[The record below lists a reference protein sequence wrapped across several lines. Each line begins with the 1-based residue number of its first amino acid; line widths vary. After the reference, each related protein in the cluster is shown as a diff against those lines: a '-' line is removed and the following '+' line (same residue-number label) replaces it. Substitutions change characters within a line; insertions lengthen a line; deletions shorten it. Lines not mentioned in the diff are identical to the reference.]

1 MEFVT
6 DFLNAWAGVQPNK
19 PLFSFVGADG
29 AQQDGYTCSRFA
41 EATRH
46 LAGWLRRAHG
56 LRLGERVLLAYSPG
70 LNMIAAFFACARA
83 GVIPV
88 PVAKPAGL
96 GGGLRRGTEQLA
108 HLGAIAVDCGAH
120 TVLTDHT
127 PPGWTPSGGLR
138 WIATAG
144 FEPDG
149 RGFADDPSPVLFLQY
164 TSGATGRPRGV
175 IVSHRN
181 IIANA
186 HAVLGEVPVGT
197 QHAETGVSW
206 LPQHHDMGLIGY
218 YLFPVVVGG
227 ATVGLSP
234 LDFLRRPALW
244 LQTISRA
251 RGTYASAPDFGFEH
265 CLRPGK
271 IGEDELR
278 GLDLSS
284 LRWLMSAAEPIRPAT
299 RERFIA
305 RFAPFGLRADACIAA
320 YGLAENTLAATHYGV
335 RTVDLDPAA
344 LRCGRVRAARTSGTD
359 RDQPLQNGGVQ
370 PSGGQ
375 VRIASCGV
383 PLPGVG
389 LRIVDPASQSALCE
403 REIGEVWLTGPSVCA
418 GYWGVPPDAC
428 ESFAQ
433 RLAARG
439 ENPAGAWLRTGDL
452 GFLDGG
458 ELFICGR
465 SKDVIILRGANH
477 YPQDIEAAVESV
489 PGVRPGSVA
498 AFSGAAGTLT
508 VMVESPAGRP
518 LPSPAQIARTVQA
531 RCQVL
536 PETVVLVPPGSII
549 WTTSGK
555 LARRPTRE
563 RFTDG
568 RISVLLTWHPDA
580 QADDAA
586 TVAEL
591 RARLTALL
599 ADAGLDEETTSLA
612 DVGLD
617 SLMLTDLLLS
627 LEGISQRLGASD
639 LARRLDLPLLQRLSV
654 TQFRRLLDALD
665 GGGASEANAIGTELA
680 RLRDAAAAATA
691 RRMQEDAKLDCA
703 DKTTGTCIRFA
714 PHTPVTDV
722 LMTGATGF
730 FGPFLLESLL
740 RQTSWRFRVLV
751 RAADPEHAQ
760 RRLRSAMAG
769 SGLLPTALAN
779 GLQHRVEVVCG
790 DVAAANWG
798 LVADEWEHLA
808 EETQAVVHNAAA
820 VNWVANYEALRRVN
834 VDGTRTMLQFA
845 RTGIRKRVHHISTT
859 FIFGWTARELLL
871 ESDNNETMA
880 NLDFGY
886 AQTKWVAEQLV
897 LAARRQG
904 MDARIYRP
912 AIVSA
917 STAGIGHPADA
928 AVRVLAFMINHGIAV
943 RTENQLSILAADVAA
958 DNIASI
964 IALDEAPGSTF
975 HVTVDD
981 YYNIVDMTRVLTAE
995 HGYTFTYYGIPEFI
1009 AEMNRRCSKT
1019 DPLYPLLD
1027 FFNGSAAR
1035 IEAMQL
1041 KRYNN
1046 RAYREA
1052 CSHAERRCA
1061 DPTLSAT
1068 VASLVACL
1076 RAQRLIKCELS
1087 PSGACS

>member
-6 DFLNAWAGVQPNK
+6 DFLDAWAGVQPNK

-29 AQQDGYTCSRFA
+29 AQQDGYTCGGFA
-41 EATRH
+41 EATQH

-56 LRLGERVLLAYSPG
+56 LRRGERVLLAYSPG

-88 PVAKPAGL
+88 PAAKPAGL
-96 GGGLRRGTEQLA
+96 SGGPRRGREQLA
-108 HLGAIAVDCGAH
+108 RLGAIAVDCGAH
-120 TVLTDHT
+120 TVLTDHA
-127 PPGWTPSGGLR
+127 PPGWATSEALR

-144 FEPDG
+144 FETDG
-149 RGFADDPSPVLFLQY
+149 SGFADDPSPVLFLQY
-164 TSGATGRPRGV
+164 TSGATGCPRGV

-186 HAVLGEVPVGT
+186 RAVLGDVRVGT
-197 QHAETGVSW
+197 RHVETGVSW

-251 RGTYASAPDFGFEH
+251 RGTYASAPDFGFAH

-271 IGEDELR
+271 IEEDELG

-284 LRWLMSAAEPIRPAT
+284 LRWLMSAAEPIRAAT

-320 YGLAENTLAATHYGV
+320 YGLAENTLAATHHGL
-335 RTVDLDPAA
+335 RTMDLDPAD
-344 LRCGRVRAARTSGTD
+344 LRCGRVRPARTSGTD
-359 RDQPLQNGGVQ
+359 RDGPLQNGSVQ
-370 PSGGQ
+370 SSGGQ

-383 PLPGVG
+383 PLPEVG
-389 LRIVDPASQSALCE
+389 LRIVDPASRSALGE
-403 REIGEVWLTGPSVCA
+403 REVGEVWLTGPSVCA

-428 ESFAQ
+428 ETFAQ
-433 RLAARG
+433 RLAERG
-439 ENPAGAWLRTGDL
+439 EGPPGAWLRTGDL
-452 GFLDGG
+452 GFVDGG

-477 YPQDIEAAVESV
+477 YPQDIEAAAESV

-498 AFSGAAGTLT
+498 AFSGITGTLT

-518 LPSPAQIARTVQA
+518 LPGPAEIARKVQA
-531 RCQVL
+531 RCQAL
-536 PETVVLVPPGSII
+536 PETVVLVPPGSIV

-586 TVAEL
+586 TVAGL
-591 RARLTALL
+591 RARLGALL

-627 LEGISQRLGASD
+627 LEGISRRLGASD
-639 LARRLDLPLLQRLSV
+639 LGRRLDLPLLQHLSIA
-654 TQFRRLLDALD
+654 QFSRLLDALE
-665 GGGASEANAIGTELA
+665 GGGAREVNAIGSELA

-691 RRMQEDAKLDCA
+691 KQMQEDAKLDRA
-703 DKTTGTCIRFA
+703 DETTVTRNIRSA

-740 RQTSWRFRVLV
+740 RQTGWRFRVLV
-751 RAADPEHAQ
+751 RAAGPEHAQ
-760 RRLRSAMAG
+760 KRLRSAMAG
-769 SGLLPTALAN
+769 SGLLQTALAN

-798 LVADEWEHLA
+798 LVADKWERLA

-845 RTGIRKRVHHISTT
+845 RTGIPKRVHHISTT
-859 FIFGWTARELLL
+859 FIFGWTARALLL

-917 STAGIGHPADA
+917 STAGIGHPADV

-958 DNIASI
+958 GNIASI
-964 IALDEAPGSTF
+964 IAQDEPPGSTF

-981 YYNIVDMTRVLTAE
+981 YYNIVDMTRALTAE

-1009 AEMNRRCSKT
+1009 AEMNRRCAKT

-1041 KRYNN
+1041 KRYSN

-1052 CSHAERRCA
+1052 CSRAEGPYA

-1076 RAQRLIKCELS
+1076 RAQRLIRG
-1087 PSGACS
+1087 PSGTSL